1 VTDPAFAAGES
12 FRTSELSNVYE
23 KNRRWLS
30 DGSIEKIFLLKGRRL
45 KLTTTAQVLYNQMFA

>member
-1 VTDPAFAAGES
+1 VTDPAFALDES